1 MRGVG
6 MGGCEVGLGWA
17 GRRGMESISW
27 EASYSLLLG
36 AGVGCSFALPFAL
49 PFMVGAGGSGM
60 DMPIGMG
67 IGIGRTG
74 DGEPGT
80 GAERGM
86 TPSGGGGGVV
96 GNGLVS
102 SRSAREYWFIM
113 KNVWASQNASFG
125 SSVGGVSGCLRESER
140 GCTRKTQHFVSPKAR
155 RIV

>member
-60 DMPIGMG
+60 DMSIGMG
-67 IGIGRTG
+67 IGIRRTG

-96 GNGLVS
+96 GKGLVS

-140 GCTRKTQHFVSPKAR
+140 GCTRKTQHFVSPKTR